1 MSFHNV
7 DISRRINRS
16 PIKNC
21 GGYKS
26 QTLPSGPCGA
36 SMKSEGLS
44 LKECDFRYQA
54 CLIFLECFLT
64 EMKTID
70 WFP

>member
-1 MSFHNV
+1 MSSYNV

-21 GGYKS
+21 GGYKV
-26 QTLPSGPCGA
+26 PSGPCGA
-36 SMKSEGLS
+36 SVKSEGLS